1 MIKKTVKFF
10 DKLEDKVRAF
20 LSRWPIVY
28 TFIGGVAIV
37 LFWRGVWMTADS
49 IPFLNGPISVIL
61 SIAILLITGLFVS
74 FFIGENIIISG
85 IKRDK
90 KLFER
95 AEIEIQA
102 ESEKIS
108 KLEEML
114 DHLDQDIHN
123 LKELQNRKG

>member
-102 ESEKIS
+102 EAEKIS

-123 LKELQNRKG
+123 LKKLQNLKG